1 MTGTSFSRRGLLR
14 ATTLGAGAAVA
25 GAALAQRAAAAQGVV
40 PALAGKTAVVVGSGF
55 GGAVAAYRLGQAGVI
70 TTVLERGLRWD
81 VDGSGNTFCGINEP
95 DWRCG
100 WFLDR
105 PPLGINLGARIER
118 RAGLIARHEGDGIN
132 VLSGVGVGGGS
143 LAIGM
148 FLPQPRRSEWEQV
161 YPADVGYDEM
171 NTIYWPRA
179 RQRLGASPIP
189 EDVQSTGPY
198 RGARA
203 WLEYLSEFDQNPLTI
218 PFAVDWDVIRA
229 ELAGDAVACHTIG
242 EGPYGSNS
250 GAKNSV
256 DRNYLA
262 WAAATGNV
270 TTLPLHEVTE
280 IHEVSGQDRFEVR
293 CRQIDVYGTVLATRT
308 FACDYLFLA
317 AGSVY
322 TTSLLLTSQAKGWL
336 PRLVNPEVGKGWGN
350 NGDFLVTR
358 INLRKDVGYAQGGP
372 GNVKYIDDDN
382 PFAPTS
388 MAWEAAPVPNWMP
401 RTTAHLVTSMAPE
414 RGEIRYDATTGAAKV
429 HWPYGVLQ
437 TTAEKAAVNLV
448 TRLWWQTEGRKG
460 YLLNGLPTYARGVGT
475 GLGAANTW
483 HPLGGMVMG
492 GATDFGGRCVDYPN
506 LFCVDGSILPG
517 SACLANPALTIT
529 ANAERCLDRFVAA
542 HT

>member
-198 RGARA
+198 RGAQPG
-203 WLEYLSEFDQNPLTI
+203 WST
-218 PFAVDWDVIRA
+218 
-229 ELAGDAVACHTIG
+229 
-242 EGPYGSNS
+242 
-250 GAKNSV
+250 
-256 DRNYLA
+256 
-262 WAAATGNV
+262 
-270 TTLPLHEVTE
+270 
-280 IHEVSGQDRFEVR
+280 
-293 CRQIDVYGTVLATRT
+293 CR
-308 FACDYLFLA
+308 
-317 AGSVY
+317 S
-322 TTSLLLTSQAKGWL
+322 S
-336 PRLVNPEVGKGWGN
+336 
-350 NGDFLVTR
+350 TR
-358 INLRKDVGYAQGGP
+358 IP
-372 GNVKYIDDDN
+372 
-382 PFAPTS
+382 
-388 MAWEAAPVPNWMP
+388 
-401 RTTAHLVTSMAPE
+401 
-414 RGEIRYDATTGAAKV
+414 
-429 HWPYGVLQ
+429 
-437 TTAEKAAVNLV
+437 
-448 TRLWWQTEGRKG
+448 
-460 YLLNGLPTYARGVGT
+460 
-475 GLGAANTW
+475 
-483 HPLGGMVMG
+483 
-492 GATDFGGRCVDYPN
+492 
-506 LFCVDGSILPG
+506 
-517 SACLANPALTIT
+517 
-529 ANAERCLDRFVAA
+529 
-542 HT
+542 